1 MSPHRTTHTVIAVLL
16 VVFLTAVVYHACNF
30 ATTVETPIAKSP
42 RILAHTPA
50 LAVIL
55 RQLNL
60 GDHLVA
66 TSTHDPNPG
75 TLPKLCDSQSIR
87 LEAVLAADPEII
99 FTQTDPASPLFKPI
113 RQHLPKCKI
122 IQIPLFTLADLEK
135 AEFAI
140 AKALGKPVTP
150 KTKPVR
156 TFPQSL
162 RADKPRMLFC
172 SGHEQLLVAGDP
184 TYIGDLFRKLGGINA
199 GGEVPGKNPWRVAKV
214 ETILN
219 AKPDILVVHAP
230 PSRHNTIRAFW
241 REQFKTVQPNL
252 IIQTVSDPQWLLLTL
267 TIDRLFFREM
277 RPAIKRYLILQKTG
291 RHPLRPA
298 PAKTPLGPPYQ
309 QPGETF
315 RPGSPPKPGRF

>member
-16 VVFLTAVVYHACNF
+16 AVFLAVVAYQACNF
-30 ATTVETPIAKSP
+30 ATTVETPVAKSP

-99 FTQTDPASPLFKPI
+99 FTQTNPASPLFGPI

-122 IQIPLFTLADLEK
+122 IQVQLETLADLEK

-140 AKALGKPVTP
+140 SVALNKPIIP
-150 KTKPVR
+150 KTGLVH

-184 TYIGDLFRKLGGINA
+184 TYIGDLFRKLGGINV
-199 GGEVPGKNPWRVAKV
+199 GGDIPGKNLWRAAKV

-241 REQFKTVQPNL
+241 RKQFKTIQPNL

-277 RPAIKRYLILQKTG
+277 RPAIQRYLILQKTG
-291 RHPLRPA
+291 RHPLRPV
-298 PAKTPLGPPYQ
+298 PAKTPLGPLYR
-309 QPGETF
+309 QPGDTF
-315 RPGSPPKPGRF
+315 RPGYRPKSGRL